1 VITLRR
7 TFYVATSALV
17 LTGCEKAPPP
27 PPADSAATT
36 ARATAATPADP
47 AAPDSFKVA
56 FVTGK
61 GQFVVQVHRAWAP
74 NGADHFYALVQDGYY
89 DRVKFFRVISGF
101 MAQFGISGDPAAN
114 KKWDRSIADD
124 PVKESNR
131 KGALTFAMTSQPNSR
146 STQLF
151 INLVDNPRLDAS
163 GFAPIGRVVTG
174 MDVVEKLYS
183 GYGEGAPDGNGP
195 DQGRIER
202 DGNPYLNS
210 GFPRLDSIVTARIV
224 K

>member
-1 VITLRR
+1 VITPRR
-7 TFYVATSALV
+7 PLFVALASALV
-17 LTGCEKAPPP
+17 LSGCDKAP
-27 PPADSAATT
+27 PPADST
-36 ARATAATPADP
+36 AATAAQTTPAAPADP

-61 GQFVVQVHRAWAP
+61 GQFVVQVNRALAP
-74 NGADHFYALVQDGYY
+74 HGADHFHALVQDGFY
-89 DRVKFFRVISGF
+89 DKAKFFRVIPGF

-114 KKWDRSIADD
+114 RKWDRSIADD

-163 GFAPIGRVVTG
+163 GFAPFGRVISG
-174 MDVVEKLYS
+174 MDVVEKLYG
-183 GYGEGAPDGNGP
+183 GYGEGAPEGNGP
-195 DQGRIER
+195 EQGRIER
-202 DGNPYLNS
+202 DGNAYLNS